1 MPRLSL
7 VLPVA
12 ETSGQGKASGAQHQM
27 GGDHSERVREREM
40 ETRLGFEA
48 SAEFTRRGGRME
60 KREGEG
66 EFETRKIA
74 RGRQGREGK

>member
-27 GGDHSERVREREM
+27 GGDHSEREM

-48 SAEFTRRGGRME
+48 STEFAQRGGRRG
-60 KREGEG
+60 KREREG
-66 EFETRKIA
+66 EFEMRKIA
-74 RGRQGREGK
+74 RGRQGRGEK

>member
-27 GGDHSERVREREM
+27 GGDHSEREREM

-48 SAEFTRRGGRME
+48 STEFTQRGGRRG
-60 KREGEG
+60 KREREG
-66 EFETRKIA
+66 EFEMRKIA
-74 RGRQGREGK
+74 RGRQGRGGK